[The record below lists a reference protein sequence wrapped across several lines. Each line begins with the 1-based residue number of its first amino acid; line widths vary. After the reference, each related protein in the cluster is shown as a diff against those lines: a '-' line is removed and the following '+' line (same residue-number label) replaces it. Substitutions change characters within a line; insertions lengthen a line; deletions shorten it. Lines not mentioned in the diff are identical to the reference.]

1 MRKRS
6 KRLAIIGGIA
16 VVLVGLGFGSF
27 RVLVTN
33 LPSYQDDL
41 RAWVN
46 ESLGLTLD
54 FSRVDAR
61 WALRGPELTFHDAR
75 VGANDQAQPFLTARA
90 VRVGLSPVRLL
101 AQLVLR
107 REPGIERLTF
117 DGIELTFVQEPDG
130 GLRLQGAPASAAER
144 ASFALEVPPDVE
156 VNVRD
161 SHVVYLDQERSRA
174 WVSRTSA
181 RACTARPARCCSR
194 RAGAPRASSAAV
206 SCSRRRG

>member
-1 MRKRS
+1 MGTTQVRKRS

-41 RAWVN
+41 QAWVN

-107 REPGIERLTF
+107 REPGIDRLTF
-117 DGIELTFVQEPDG
+117 DGIELTFVQEP
-130 GLRLQGAPASAAER
+130 RRWAAPARGSGQRGRASELRARSAARRRSER
-144 ASFALEVPPDVE
+144 A
-156 VNVRD
+156 R
-161 SHVVYLDQERSRA
+161 
-174 WVSRTSA
+174 
-181 RACTARPARCCSR
+181 
-194 RAGAPRASSAAV
+194 
-206 SCSRRRG
+206 